1 MGAHVDSNDMRRR
14 KSQSCSESCS
24 ANPDSDTQ
32 HASHKQKRYFK
43 RLRQESGEALALV
56 HTAMATKKM
65 AILENILKMV
75 GGGVICDSAMERKC
89 GQQVIMCKD
98 VTVVRDCGCT
108 CLNVLI
114 T

>member
-1 MGAHVDSNDMRRR
+1 MGAHVDTNDMRRR

-24 ANPDSDTQ
+24 VNPDSDTQ
-32 HASHKQKRYFK
+32 QAINRSGASKDYVREVGK
-43 RLRQESGEALALV
+43 RLRCLV

-89 GQQVIMCKD
+89 GQQVC
-98 VTVVRDCGCT
+98 VRTSLWFETVAVH
-108 CLNVLI
+108 V
-114 T
+114 